1 MRNNILKEVR
11 RLVKKYPNDM
21 ELGNRV
27 RQLIWG
33 FDDKWR
39 VEQFNRNRNV
49 KDQVSSIEEMEKKV
63 NEISNS

>member
-1 MRNNILKEVR
+1 MRNNILKQIR

-21 ELGNRV
+21 ELGNQV

-39 VEQFNRNRNV
+39 VEQFNRNRAIE
-49 KDQVSSIEEMEKKV
+49 DQVSSIEEMEKRV
-63 NEISNS
+63 NEIFNS